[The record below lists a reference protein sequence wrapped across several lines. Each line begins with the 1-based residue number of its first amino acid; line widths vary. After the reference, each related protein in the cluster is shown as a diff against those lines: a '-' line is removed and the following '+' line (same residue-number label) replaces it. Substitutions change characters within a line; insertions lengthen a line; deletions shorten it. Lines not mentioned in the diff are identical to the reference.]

1 MQIQVNTDNFIQGDE
16 RLEELVK
23 KEVRDHLGY
32 LEDQLTRVEV
42 HLKDQNGDKRGPE
55 NIQCTM
61 EARPKGKQPISAQDD
76 AAIIQSAVTGAA
88 KKLKTRLVREFGKL
102 ESRQKEHTSHRP

>member
-23 KEVRDHLGY
+23 KEVKDHLGY
-32 LEDQLTRVEV
+32 LEDHLTRVEV
-42 HLKDQNGDKRGPE
+42 HIKDQNGDKRGPE

-61 EARPKGKQPISAQDD
+61 EARPKGIQPISAQDD
-76 AAIIQSAVTGAA
+76 AANIQSAVTGAA
-88 KKLKTRLVREFGKL
+88 RKLKTRLAKEFGKL
-102 ESRQKEHTSHRP
+102 ESKQKEHTPPRP